1 MNVLYPKA
9 LTLLRVVALSFIL
22 PSILLLAAYVLNARR
37 TEAPIEPWRC
47 FKLGTP
53 LLLGVIILVKSQS
66 WARRLTQDF
75 DE

>member
-9 LTLLRVVALSFIL
+9 LTLLRVVAVSLIL
-22 PSILLLAAYVLNARR
+22 PGSLVLAAYVLHARR
-37 TEAPIEPWRC
+37 DHQPVQVLHCLSLSI
-47 FKLGTP
+47 P
-53 LLLGVIILVKSQS
+53 LVMGVVILLKSQA